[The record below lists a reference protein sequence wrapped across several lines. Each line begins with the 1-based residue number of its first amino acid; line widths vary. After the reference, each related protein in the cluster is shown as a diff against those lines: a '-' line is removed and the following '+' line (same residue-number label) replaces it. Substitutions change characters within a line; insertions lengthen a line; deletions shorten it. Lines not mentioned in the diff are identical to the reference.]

1 MKLTLLNFK
10 NIPIA
15 ILESIEAPI
24 STLQDALDLIVD
36 ADYIGAQKIMIK
48 REHLHKDFF
57 NIETKLAVNITEKI
71 REHYKY
77 LVVVGDFSDLK
88 KKTWLEFMLKS
99 NKEGYIMFAED
110 SQKAVKLLTR
120 D

>member
-15 ILESIEAPI
+15 ILESIDAPI
-24 STLQDALDLIVD
+24 SSLQDALDLISD
-36 ADYIGAQKIMIK
+36 ADYHNAQKIMIK
-48 REHLHKDFF
+48 REHLGKDFF
-57 NIETKLAVNITEKI
+57 NIDTKLAANITEKM

-77 LVVVGDFSDLK
+77 LMVVGDFSDLK
-88 KKTWLEFMLKS
+88 KRSWLEFMQES
-99 NKEGYIMFAED
+99 NKEGQIMFAED
-110 SQKAVKLLTR
+110 TQEAVKIFTR